1 MNIELVLEALLILW
15 GVVTVVLILLFIRR
29 SMLTMK
35 EEDQLFL
42 DKAEDHIRNEQ
53 IELVKKIEKLDKWVW
68 TVGILSAVL
77 LLVLAGVW
85 VYHGLTRQFS

>member
-1 MNIELVLEALLILW
+1 MRIELLLEGLLILW
-15 GVVTVVLILLFIRR
+15 GVVTAVLVVMFIVR
-29 SMLTMK
+29 STLTMK

-42 DKAEDHIRNEQ
+42 DKAEDHIRKEQ
-53 IELVKKIEKLDKWVW
+53 MAIVAKIEKLDKWIW
-68 TVGILSAVL
+68 IVGILSAVL

>member
-1 MNIELVLEALLILW
+1 MNITLVLEGLLILW
-15 GVVTVVLILLFIRR
+15 GVVTAILVLMFIRR

-42 DKAEDHIRNEQ
+42 DKAEDHIRKEQ
-53 IELVKKIEKLDKWVW
+53 MEIVAKIEKLDKRIWV
-68 TVGILSAVL
+68 VGILSAVL

-85 VYHGLTRQFS
+85 VYHGLTRQFT